1 MACFQPGSANAC
13 NVDYRKQTN
22 VPRPKTEK
30 HMFMT
35 EVRAARVEDDG
46 EGRVDADI
54 PKVLHIHAVL
64 EHDEVAL
71 IIRAI

>member
-1 MACFQPGSANAC
+1 
-13 NVDYRKQTN
+13 
-22 VPRPKTEK
+22 
-30 HMFMT
+30 MFMT
-35 EVRAARVEDDG
+35 EVGATRVEDDG

>member
-1 MACFQPGSANAC
+1 
-13 NVDYRKQTN
+13 
-22 VPRPKTEK
+22 
-30 HMFMT
+30 MFMT
-35 EVRAARVEDDG
+35 EVGAARVEDDG

-54 PKVLHIHAVL
+54 PKVLHIDAVL